1 MKSKLFDTN
10 EIYPSCINLHDFF
23 EKIKDNHEELV
34 TKYKNNNID
43 DFCIDDYFYFRIN
56 KNELLRMNLKFNFA
70 YIVQLVMN
78 VVSTSTDGYE
88 RILTTFLSYKSIYDN
103 NNKKKYNKNG
113 TNKQ

>member
-1 MKSKLFDTN
+1 MKCKLLDTN
-10 EIYPSCINLHDFF
+10 EIYPSCINLQDFF
-23 EKIKDNHEELV
+23 NTIKDNHEDLFA
-34 TKYKNNNID
+34 KCKKNDID

-78 VVSTSTDGYE
+78 VVSTNADGYE
-88 RILTTFLSYKSIYDN
+88 KILTAFLSYKKIYDN